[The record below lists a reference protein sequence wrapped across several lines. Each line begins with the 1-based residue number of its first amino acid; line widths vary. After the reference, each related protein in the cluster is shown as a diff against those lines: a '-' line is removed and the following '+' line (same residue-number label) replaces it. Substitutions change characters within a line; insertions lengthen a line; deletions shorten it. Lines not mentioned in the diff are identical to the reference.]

1 MPGRAGTRRP
11 KMDAELGGGNF
22 MGQGCYTV
30 SVARLLLGEPTEVQ
44 SARAVE
50 DTPGSRADLSLT
62 ATLSFGKDGAHGR
75 GHLPVTARTSAYTSV
90 VGRASRRRSDRALT
104 RASAP
109 QCVQF

>member
-1 MPGRAGTRRP
+1 
-11 KMDAELGGGNF
+11 MDAELGGGNF

-30 SVARLLLGEPTEVQ
+30 SVARLLLGEPTEVR

-50 DTPGSRADLSLT
+50 DIPGSRADLSLT
-62 ATLSFGKDGAHGR
+62 ATLTFAKGGAHG
-75 GHLPVTARTSAYTSV
+75 HLPITARTSAHTSA

-104 RASAP
+104 RASGP

>member
-1 MPGRAGTRRP
+1 MPGRTGTRRP
-11 KMDAELGGGNF
+11 IMDAELGGGNF

-50 DTPGSRADLSLT
+50 DIPGSRADLSLT
-62 ATLSFGKDGAHGR
+62 ATLTFAKGGAHWR
-75 GHLPVTARTSAYTSV
+75 CRLPITARTSAHTSA

-104 RASAP
+104 RASGP